1 MATKKIIEVDAVNS
15 LSDSDTIFI
24 NSSNSL
30 KQISKSNLFTKG
42 ADGKSAY
49 EYAVEGGYTGTE
61 AQFAAKLAA
70 EKFANPNA
78 LTFTGAVT
86 GSYDGSAAVTV
97 EIPSG
102 GGGIATATKLR
113 EITLE
118 EEVTSVS
125 ETLPFNP
132 MDYKRIIVLCHIVA
146 STNNTS
152 KVSVNINIGGL
163 GMWIPS
169 WINYTAAQR
178 FHARCEFDIQS
189 GLNMLTVYYSNAY
202 ATLSNTTVSFNYPR
216 YNYTSN
222 DLTNTFGISTQ
233 NKYLGVG
240 TTFEFWGIK

>member
-97 EIPSG
+97 NIPSG
-102 GGGIATATKLR
+102 GGAGK
-113 EITLE
+113 
-118 EEVTSVS
+118 S
-125 ETLPFNP
+125 
-132 MDYKRIIVLCHIVA
+132 
-146 STNNTS
+146 
-152 KVSVNINIGGL
+152 
-163 GMWIPS
+163 MWISFPMV
-169 WINYTAAQR
+169 
-178 FHARCEFDIQS
+178 RCLRMWPI
-189 GLNMLTVYYSNAY
+189 
-202 ATLSNTTVSFNYPR
+202 LS
-216 YNYTSN
+216 
-222 DLTNTFGISTQ
+222 
-233 NKYLGVG
+233 
-240 TTFEFWGIK
+240 